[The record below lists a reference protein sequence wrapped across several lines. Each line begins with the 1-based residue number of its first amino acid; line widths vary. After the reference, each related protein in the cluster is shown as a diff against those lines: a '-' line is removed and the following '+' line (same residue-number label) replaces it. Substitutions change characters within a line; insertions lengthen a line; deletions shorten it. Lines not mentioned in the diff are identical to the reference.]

1 MASTHR
7 KLRRKDLKQPDE
19 LTTLVEAAQD
29 YLATHLGEILSIAAV
44 IAAAIIVVF
53 AIRFYQQRRAATA
66 ANDFYQ
72 AFTALDAKD
81 YTRAEAR
88 FRKLANEAPGLQVGR
103 LAYFY
108 LGTCYLQQNRLE
120 PARDAFKAYIAGEH
134 DEMFA
139 SLAMVNLGVIY
150 ERMGKLADAE
160 AAYRK
165 AAATPGP
172 EQTRAQLSV
181 ARILDREGKR
191 EAAIDEYR
199 RFLNEHPFS
208 SERQQAMEA
217 LAQLGASQVAQ
228 PPASASTPAG
238 RAPSKA
244 GAPAGH

>member
-19 LTTLVEAAQD
+19 LATLVESARD
-29 YLATHLGEILSIAAV
+29 YLNTHLGEILSIAAV
-44 IAAAIIVVF
+44 IAAAIVVVF
-53 AIRFYQQRRAATA
+53 AIRFYQQHRAATA

-88 FRKLANEAPGLQVGR
+88 FQKLANDAPGLQVGR
-103 LAYFY
+103 LAHFY

-120 PARDAFKAYIAGEH
+120 PARDAFQAYLAGEH
-134 DEMFA
+134 DAMFG

-165 AAATPGP
+165 AAAAPGP

-181 ARILDREGKR
+181 ARILDREGR
-191 EAAIDEYR
+191 RAAAIDEYR
-199 RFLNEHPFS
+199 RFLNEHPFAA
-208 SERQQAMEA
+208 ERQQAMEA
-217 LAQLGASQVAQ
+217 LAQLGASQVA
-228 PPASASTPAG
+228 PPASMSTPAV
-238 RAPSKA
+238 RAPSKP
-244 GAPAGH
+244 GAPVGR